1 MSATSSGQQHR
12 APKFVYLFH
21 DTENL
26 HFGGATAS
34 ATDIYNR
41 TLKTAIAAITD
52 QATADAINLTQLVV
66 NWEFPMAQSAAQQ
79 DIATFGHSSRKQW
92 WPSPKH
98 IAEFRT
104 LGVHITDMDVKKGS
118 MDLYLRNVISD
129 RLFELR
135 EHEVADKSKYL
146 FVVLSGDRDFSG
158 VVRDIVRDGYRCVCI
173 YGATAPFAPI
183 NPALE
188 AQADAALGEWQS
200 ICGFGAPA
208 ANAAA
213 PFPFSLVQLQLATK
227 FKLSPSQLSTLT
239 EYLENTVLKLP
250 LYKVVQDP
258 VSFEIAVKLDTTKT
272 KSAASRQKGVRAA
285 LEQSPISL
293 QHIPG
298 LSTAT
303 ITSLDDPN
311 TTVVDKPADTTAK
324 FYDGSFDIE
333 LETAVPVDKAHFV
346 KIKDKL
352 VKEVGVPLK
361 YVNQDM
367 KTKRLYAVLHTP
379 TTPEQRTTLFSQ
391 QGKVI
396 DLSMVDGLSTGTIHL
411 HRAQTPKPTIGKWS
425 GKPKQPS
432 KSTKPAAKSTKPAA
446 KPVYRDDGVDIVFDA
461 KLSLPATTLHGLQGV
476 LSDQLGLVVSDV
488 KATKSG
494 TRLKLTLDKKGSTP
508 QQRLDMLTAFEG
520 AELPLEGVGVGRV
533 RLIPRESPAT
543 EGTATS
549 NELVIELTFE
559 AYPSFPELWLSKLKK
574 AMACISKLTVAS
586 VVKSKQDPNRV
597 LVTLTGDLQSLVD
610 RQAWFENRS
619 EISIRDVAKDKL
631 IKAKVRVVRGIA
643 SSDLPVVETKKKLSL
658 RCSLP
663 NFAVAH
669 QLNLDSNLFNALRD
683 KLEQT
688 DSSLEVKLD
697 GSAVRIEGCSMGQR
711 DQLFAIVNKFAEDHL
726 DITKLVL
733 EKHYLA
739 PRETRE
745 RLQQLPQLKTL
756 PHHNVS
762 FHVEMA
768 GFDDLKFLLIGAPAD
783 WDLGQAKSA
792 IETEMDIPIFRI
804 KEHAAGELLISVRLG
819 PGYSKDVMLKKVR
832 KVAMKGA
839 RTIDSHHVQVKRYL
853 KKDTTVFMVCNK
865 GDADGSVRVEKA
877 TQAIN
882 SLGALGIT
890 VGIPAEVVTMTTESA
905 AYLKKH
911 LEDQAEVTV
920 SVKDENCVVE
930 LFGTQSAND
939 VAKKLLQGFWAR
951 LVTSDYTI
959 VASGEHKKYMEKWCS
974 KHLQAYLNTQLSGI
988 DDQQGSATKDDDDDS
1003 TNQDAGT
1010 YKKHRPRGSDQ
1021 PTYALQI
1028 TANSSKGFDIKL
1040 TTFKSDTTIQA
1051 LLERLVSRV
1060 QCFEEQSLEIPPA
1073 IHTKYSEPGKPGKL
1087 LGYLLHGF
1095 RTHAFLDNR
1104 RQGLPLLKIWAPKE
1118 ELDMAVQ
1125 VAKGRL
1131 KGGKQSTQTISCSC
1145 IENAALLRMP
1155 YFENDRQTLAKML
1168 ASLQV
1173 ALQLAASEGAQLF
1186 TIEGE
1191 DQAVQSAA
1199 DITRDWLK
1207 NKERLVVSKTYPLKH
1222 ASHARFLLSTAN
1234 DLVDKAKTQGVLIAE
1249 HTTSQPA
1256 TKLIQAKV
1264 QQLTVEVLHC
1274 SLDQVHAAAVV
1285 NASNPTLSHAG
1296 GIATAFVKLA
1306 DGDLQAQSNASVQ
1319 SYGPVNGGTCR
1330 VVGRLKRGA
1339 DIIHATAPRYR
1350 SHVDEITYKAT
1361 INAVLSTSASKGYTS
1376 IAMPLLGAGIFDWD
1390 DARAAELVVSCLQ
1403 SFAAANPT
1411 CMMRVVLF
1419 DQDRDAADALVDA
1432 IQAESDSANRGSG
1445 SGTEVSGSGTEVS
1458 QPFCLGF
1465 SDCSLPVQR
1474 LRPQVPPKLLLAH
1487 PIDLPMSGFGKR
1499 IFIEPRT
1506 DRCGFPMTMTSSF
1519 RLSVLVSKARQR

>member
-188 AQADAALGEWQS
+188 AQADAALGVWQS
-200 ICGFGAPA
+200 ICGYDAQA
-208 ANAAA
+208 AQ
-213 PFPFSLVQLQLATK
+213 PTPTQRSGTSPVVFPFSVVKLQLEVK
-227 FKLSPSQLSTLT
+227 LKLSPVQKSTLKRYM
-239 EYLENTVLKLP
+239 ESTVLKMP
-250 LYKVVQDP
+250 VYKLIQDQQ
-258 VSFEIAVKLDTTKT
+258 SYEITVLLNTKLT
-272 KSAASRQKGVRAA
+272 KSVALRQKGIEAA
-285 LEQSPISL
+285 LVQSPINL
-293 QHIPG
+293 RHING
-298 LSTAT
+298 LSAAE
-303 ITSLDDPN
+303 I
-311 TTVVDKPADTTAK
+311 TVVHATTPDPRDLDGASSTVAD
-324 FYDGSFDIE
+324 
-333 LETAVPVDKAHFV
+333 DKAS
-346 KIKDKL
+346 
-352 VKEVGVPLK
+352 
-361 YVNQDM
+361 
-367 KTKRLYAVLHTP
+367 P
-379 TTPEQRTTLFSQ
+379 TDFHDSSFGIERSA
-391 QGKVI
+391 G
-396 DLSMVDGLSTGTIHL
+396 
-411 HRAQTPKPTIGKWS
+411 
-425 GKPKQPS
+425 
-432 KSTKPAAKSTKPAA
+432 
-446 KPVYRDDGVDIVFDA
+446 FDA
-461 KLSLPATTLHGLQGV
+461 MRGSIGNE
-476 LSDQLGLVVSDV
+476 SELVV
-488 KATKSG
+488 
-494 TRLKLTLDKKGSTP
+494 KLTFDSV
-508 QQRLDMLTAFEG
+508 A
-520 AELPLEGVGVGRV
+520 
-533 RLIPRESPAT
+533 
-543 EGTATS
+543 
-549 NELVIELTFE
+549 
-559 AYPSFPELWLSKLKK
+559 SFPEIWLLKLKR
-574 AMACISKLTVAS
+574 AMAAISKLTVESLSKSTEQRNS
-586 VVKSKQDPNRV
+586 VTVHLSGTIQNVSSR
-597 LVTLTGDLQSLVD
+597 
-610 RQAWFENRS
+610 RAWFESHPDLKIRS
-619 EISIRDVAKDKL
+619 VAANGAIL
-631 IKAKVRVVRGIA
+631 TAIGQVLRAPRVGKA
-643 SSDLPVVETKKKLSL
+643 SSSSPLRSPSSWPSRKQLNGL